1 MGRLAILSH
10 VLPPAPSG
18 QAMMLYRLFKDLDPA
33 KYVLISKENYNAPE
47 FRDQPNRLRGEY
59 VALPAEGRV
68 ASPGFAPL
76 RAAVEVFNAF
86 SILRARTNNL
96 ARILRDHDC
105 DRLIACSGEVFD
117 LPAGLRAAKRNGIAF
132 FPYFF
137 DYYAYQWNP
146 PGIRKFAGF
155 WEPRLLRFATK
166 AIVPNEALRAVYRER
181 YGVTPAVVHNPVD
194 RPLSS
199 ATITAPAMPART
211 SDELIILYTGVVS
224 PAHTD
229 AVRRLLQA
237 IPLLAPLK
245 ARLHLYTAQSA
256 DELKKIGIE
265 GPLAL
270 HGHVPLDESRRLQR
284 EADILFLPLAFESY
298 YPELVRTSAP
308 GKLGEYLFAQR
319 PVLVHCPPG
328 SFPSVYC
335 REHDCAAVVDAPDV
349 KQLADTIRSIVNDT
363 PTTQRRIEAA
373 LRRAEA
379 DFTLEQARAALS
391 AAIGM
396 TI

>member
-33 KYVLISKENYNAPE
+33 RYVLISKEDYNSPA
-47 FRDQPNRLRGEY
+47 FRDMPNRLRGEY
-59 VALPAEGRV
+59 VALPAEKRL
-68 ASPGFAPL
+68 ASPGFAPF
-76 RAAVEVFNAF
+76 RAVVEIINAA

-96 ARILRDHDC
+96 ASILRKHNC
-105 DRLIACSGEVFD
+105 DRLVACSGEVFD
-117 LPAGLRAAKRNGIAF
+117 LPAGLRAAKRNGIPF

-137 DYYAYQWNP
+137 DYYAYQWDP

-155 WEPRLLRFATK
+155 WEPRLLRSATK
-166 AIVPNEALRAVYRER
+166 AIVPNEALQTEYRER
-181 YGVTPAVVHNPVD
+181 YGVTAAVVHNPVD
-194 RPLSS
+194 RP
-199 ATITAPAMPART
+199 ATPAIETPARPPRA
-211 SDELIILYTGVVS
+211 SDELVILYTGVVS

-229 AVRRLLQA
+229 AVRRVLQA
-237 IPLLAPLK
+237 ISLLAPLK

-256 DELKKIGIE
+256 EELKKIGIE

-270 HGHVPLDESRRLQR
+270 YGHVPLDESRRLQR

-308 GKLGEYLFAQR
+308 GKLGEYLFARR

-335 REHDCAAVVDAPDV
+335 RKHDCAAVVDTPDA
-349 KQLADTIRSIVNDT
+349 KQLADAIRSIVNDT
-363 PTTQRRIEAA
+363 STTQRRVEAA

-391 AAIGM
+391 AAIGV